1 MRKAHPL
8 RTWAGQTCGEAI
20 LGARV
25 LKTHACYLIYG
36 ELAPGEEG
44 RKVCPGA
51 GHEEIL
57 LAVAGDIEITEPAGT
72 HVLHEGEAVHVVEE
86 EAMTLANRGAAKAV
100 YILAGGHPGSGHH
113 H

>member
-1 MRKAHPL
+1 MRKFHPL
-8 RTWAGQTCGEAI
+8 RTWARQTCGECI

-44 RKVCPGA
+44 RKVSPGS

-57 LAVAGDIEITEPAGT
+57 MALQGDIELTEGPET
-72 HVLHEGEAVHVVEE
+72 QVLHEGEAVHIVEDE
-86 EAMTLANRGAAKAV
+86 SMTLANRGTEKAV
-100 YILAGGHPGSGHH
+100 YILAGGHPGKGHH
-113 H
+113 Q

>member
-1 MRKAHPL
+1 MRKYHPL
-8 RTWAGQTCGEAI
+8 RTWARQEGGESI

-44 RKVCPGA
+44 RKVSPGF

-57 LAVAGDIEITEPAGT
+57 MSVLGDIEVTDKDGT
-72 HVLHEGEAVHVVEE
+72 TVLREGEAVHVVEE
-86 EAMTLANRGAAKAV
+86 EAMTLANRGADKAV
-100 YILAGGHPGSGHH
+100 YVLAGGHSGKGHH
-113 H
+113 